1 MLLKPIVELFVRFF
15 LSSLICAIVQLYEIF
30 ISVINMV
37 PIA

>member
-1 MLLKPIVELFVRFF
+1 MLLKPIVELFKFF
-15 LSSLICAIVQLYEIF
+15 LSSLICAIVQLYEMF